1 MRVKIGKNL
10 ELQDTIKLLT
20 KQNSGHLKSLQL
32 GKQCSIRIKREAS
45 EKDCIGSGRSG
56 GLPGWLSGKE
66 PAYHAGNTEKW
77 IWSGGRENP
86 LEEKMATHFS
96 IFCLHGQSFLA
107 HLELQMDTTEHKH
120 TWEVW
125 AQGYRGWYFKAGS
138 RLRLG
143 NFVK

>member
-66 PAYHAGNTEKW
+66 PAYHAGNTENW
-77 IWSGGRENP
+77 I
-86 LEEKMATHFS
+86 
-96 IFCLHGQSFLA
+96 
-107 HLELQMDTTEHKH
+107 
-120 TWEVW
+120 
-125 AQGYRGWYFKAGS
+125 
-138 RLRLG
+138 
-143 NFVK
+143 